1 MKITTFNEHGNV
13 LEEHDYGNLA
23 PKCFLEFNPS
33 QPIFSVEEDELNII
47 LTKSVSPKKTNLV
60 DQFKSAFEI
69 DFSLFSKS
77 TYNKY
82 RNIEQTYSSL
92 KRDSIIESVDKELSV
107 LLKDYSIK
115 YKSSKLSPCASEI
128 LLSEKWIDVLLYH
141 AYHAFNSGIRNRRAK
156 KTDSALLTSFLNLL
170 SRYYYALKRQ
180 FEIGNLGVKTEEQL
194 TILRPYI
201 NLYKSLYGRPV
212 GFNNGFY
219 ERLILSLHVSNY
231 QNKCVHYNLIVLI
244 GQLAGATTND
254 MCHFMFRDLGQIREA
269 KEYTFVLSN
278 YAHKERNE
286 LSITDLE
293 IASFRIRHSED
304 NEALKVVSNLL
315 YDIYNEHLKANKE
328 KFEKEVQSDYE
339 DYCDANGTTDW
350 RKYKLY
356 YKDRI
361 RQRASDKKDTDPEE
375 CYYKILFSYDT
386 SDGLLSIRDKDI
398 IADLFELLISNND
411 KDQYPLFKGIIC
423 LNYIKQ
429 KIGIKGDLV
438 SKAVQDALEYIKTIY
453 CDRLYVAPQYQDK
466 IKTIIDEFFNMQQTK
481 CLIAETHPRTFAGGF
496 NLELVYNFIGLLR
509 SRGIITIGGDSLDN
523 VFKVNAKTDN
533 PSGRKK
539 YIVRWNKVSDILIG
553 DYLKAV
559 EALVDKYVDIKK

>member
-1 MKITTFNEHGNV
+1 M
-13 LEEHDYGNLA
+13 
-23 PKCFLEFNPS
+23 
-33 QPIFSVEEDELNII
+33 
-47 LTKSVSPKKTNLV
+47 
-60 DQFKSAFEI
+60 
-69 DFSLFSKS
+69 
-77 TYNKY
+77 
-82 RNIEQTYSSL
+82 
-92 KRDSIIESVDKELSV
+92 
-107 LLKDYSIK
+107 
-115 YKSSKLSPCASEI
+115 SSK
-128 LLSEKWIDVLLYH
+128 
-141 AYHAFNSGIRNRRAK
+141 RNRNAK
-156 KTDSALLTSFLNLL
+156 DPDSALLKSFLNLL

-180 FEIGNLGVKTEEQL
+180 FEMGNLGVRAEEQL
-194 TILRPYI
+194 TILGPYI
-201 NLYKSLYGRPV
+201 YLYKSLYRRPI
-212 GFNNGFY
+212 GLDNRFY
-219 ERLILSLHVSNY
+219 ERLLFSLHVSNY
-231 QNKCVHYNLIVLI
+231 KNKCVHYNLIALI
-244 GQLAGATTND
+244 EQLAGATTNE
-254 MCHFMFRDLGQIREA
+254 MCHFKIKDSKESDGNN
-269 KEYTFVLSN
+269 EYTFVLSN

-304 NEALKVVSNLL
+304 NEALKEVSNLL

-361 RQRASDKKDTDPEE
+361 RQRALAKKGTAPEE
-375 CYYKILFSYDT
+375 CYYNILFSYDT

-398 IADLFELLISNND
+398 IADLFELLILNND

-438 SKAVQDALEYIKTIY
+438 SKAVQDALEYIKPIY
-453 CDRLYVAPQYQDK
+453 CDRLHVAPQYQDK

-481 CLIAETHPRTFAGGF
+481 CMIAETHPRTFAGGF

-509 SRGIITIGGDSLDN
+509 SRGIITIGGDSLDG
-523 VFKVNAKTDN
+523 VFKVNAKTDD
-533 PSGRKK
+533 PSRRKK
-539 YIVRWNKVSDILIG
+539 YIVRWKKVSDILIG

>member
-33 QPIFSVEEDELNII
+33 QPIFSLEEDELNII
-47 LTKSVSPKKTNLV
+47 LSKSMSPEKTNLV

-92 KRDSIIESVDKELSV
+92 MQDSIIESVDKELSV

-141 AYHAFNSGIRNRRAK
+141 AFNSGIRNRRAK
-156 KTDSALLTSFLNLL
+156 DPDSALLISFLNLL

-219 ERLILSLHVSNY
+219 ERLLLSLHVSNY

-429 KIGIKGDLV
+429 QIENEELGIVDEESNAV
-438 SKAVQDALEYIKTIY
+438 TKAIRYIMPIY
-453 CDRLYVAPQYQDK
+453 DGRHVNKDYK
-466 IKTIIDEFFNMQQTK
+466 ESIKTIIDGFMNLEDTRDNITD
-481 CLIAETHPRTFAGGF
+481 IIPNTFDGGF
-496 NLELVYNFIGLLR
+496 NLELVYSFIGLLK
-509 SRGIITIGGDSLDN
+509 SRGI
-523 VFKVNAKTDN
+523 FKAKT
-533 PSGRKK
+533 SGRKLNSVFSGK
-539 YIVRWNKVSDILIG
+539 ESELRGYIDKWKDSKILNG

-559 EALVDKYVDIKK
+559 EALVDKYVDEKK

>member
-33 QPIFSVEEDELNII
+33 QPIFSLEEDELNII
-47 LTKSVSPKKTNLV
+47 LSKSMSPEKTNLV

-92 KRDSIIESVDKELSV
+92 MQDSIIESVDKELSV
-107 LLKDYSIK
+107 LLTDYSIK

-141 AYHAFNSGIRNRRAK
+141 AFNSGIRNRRAK
-156 KTDSALLTSFLNLL
+156 DPDSALLISFLNLL

-219 ERLILSLHVSNY
+219 ERLLLSLHVSNY

-429 KIGIKGDLV
+429 QIENEELGIVDEESNAV
-438 SKAVQDALEYIKTIY
+438 TKAIRYIMPIY
-453 CDRLYVAPQYQDK
+453 DGRHVNKDYK
-466 IKTIIDEFFNMQQTK
+466 ESIKTIIDGFMNLEDTRDNITD
-481 CLIAETHPRTFAGGF
+481 IIPNTFDGGF
-496 NLELVYNFIGLLR
+496 NLELVYSFIGLLK
-509 SRGIITIGGDSLDN
+509 SRGI
-523 VFKVNAKTDN
+523 FKAKT
-533 PSGRKK
+533 SGRKLNSVFSGK
-539 YIVRWNKVSDILIG
+539 ESELRGYIDKWKDSKILNG

-559 EALVDKYVDIKK
+559 EALVDKYVDEKK

>member
-33 QPIFSVEEDELNII
+33 QPIFSLEEDDLNII
-47 LTKSVSPKKTNLV
+47 LSKSMSPEKTNLV

-92 KRDSIIESVDKELSV
+92 MKDSIIKSVDKELSV

-219 ERLILSLHVSNY
+219 ERLLLSLHVSNY

-254 MCHFMFRDLGQIREA
+254 MCHFMFRDLGEIREA
-269 KEYTFVLSN
+269 KEYKICLSSELERKQYEITLSDSDILSFMNPTPDNKDFNKVRETLSKIYNKYSDANKKSWENEVLSGYEEYRLDN
-278 YAHKERNE
+278 KTADWGTYKKEWKKRV
-286 LSITDLE
+286 
-293 IASFRIRHSED
+293 FP
-304 NEALKVVSNLL
+304 
-315 YDIYNEHLKANKE
+315 YNPGKE
-328 KFEKEVQSDYE
+328 YIDS
-339 DYCDANGTTDW
+339 
-350 RKYKLY
+350 
-356 YKDRI
+356 
-361 RQRASDKKDTDPEE
+361 PE
-375 CYYKILFSYDT
+375 CYYDIVFHNDENGKMLDICNPKIIVGLFNK
-386 SDGLLSIRDKDI
+386 LKK
-398 IADLFELLISNND
+398 NNH
-411 KDQYPLFKGIIC
+411 KDQTRLYWCMIC
-423 LNYIKQ
+423 WNYLKKQTDDSALDKAKRYIEPIYNGDFVIGAYIK
-429 KIGIKGDLV
+429 KIRLIL
-438 SKAVQDALEYIKTIY
+438 DA
-453 CDRLYVAPQYQDK
+453 
-466 IKTIIDEFFNMQQTK
+466 FFNMPVIQKEISKIEPQG
-481 CLIAETHPRTFAGGF
+481 FDGGF
-496 NLELVYNFIGLLR
+496 NLKLVYNYLGLL
-509 SRGIITIGGDSLDN
+509 I
-523 VFKVNAKTDN
+523 
-533 PSGRKK
+533 KK
-539 YIVRWNKVSDILIG
+539 EVLYKKGEQI
-553 DYLKAV
+553 
-559 EALVDKYVDIKK
+559 DIKINEEAIKKCLTNRPKVVERKHYINDWNVDNQPIRPYISNLEKLVEDNKKS

>member
-33 QPIFSVEEDELNII
+33 QPIFSLEEDDLNII
-47 LTKSVSPKKTNLV
+47 LSKSMSPEKTNLV

-92 KRDSIIESVDKELSV
+92 MKDSIIKSVDKELSV

-141 AYHAFNSGIRNRRAK
+141 AFNSGIRNRRAK
-156 KTDSALLTSFLNLL
+156 DPDSALLKSFLNLL

-180 FEIGNLGVKTEEQL
+180 FEIGNLGVKTEVQL

-201 NLYKSLYGRPV
+201 NLYKSLYGRPI
-212 GFNNGFY
+212 GLDNRFY
-219 ERLILSLHVSNY
+219 ERLLFSLHVSNY
-231 QNKCVHYNLIVLI
+231 KNKCVHYNLIALI
-244 GQLAGATTND
+244 EQLAGATTNE
-254 MCHFMFRDLGQIREA
+254 MCHFKIKDSKESDGN

-286 LSITDLE
+286 LLITDLE
-293 IASFRIRHSED
+293 IDSFRIRHSED
-304 NEALKVVSNLL
+304 NEALKEVSNLL

-361 RQRASDKKDTDPEE
+361 RQRALAKKGTDPEE
-375 CYYKILFSYDT
+375 CYYNILFSYDT

-398 IADLFELLISNND
+398 IADLFELLILNND

-429 KIGIKGDLV
+429 QIENEEQGTIGDEV
-438 SKAVQDALEYIKTIY
+438 SNAVTKAIRYIMPIY
-453 CDRLYVAPQYQDK
+453 DGRHVNKDYK
-466 IKTIIDEFFNMQQTK
+466 ESIKTIIDGFMNLEDTRDNITD
-481 CLIAETHPRTFAGGF
+481 IIPNTFDGGF
-496 NLELVYNFIGLLR
+496 NLELVYSFIGLLK
-509 SRGIITIGGDSLDN
+509 SRGI
-523 VFKVNAKTDN
+523 FKAKR
-533 PSGRKK
+533 SGRKLNSVFSGK
-539 YIVRWNKVSDILIG
+539 ESELRGYIDKWKDSKILNG

-559 EALVDKYVDIKK
+559 EALVDKYVDEKK